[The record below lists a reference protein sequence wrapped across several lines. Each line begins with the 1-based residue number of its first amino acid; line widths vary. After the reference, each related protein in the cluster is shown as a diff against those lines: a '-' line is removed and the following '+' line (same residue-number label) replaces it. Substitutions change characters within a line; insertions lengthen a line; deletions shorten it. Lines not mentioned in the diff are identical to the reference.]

1 MILQLFDAPSSTYT
15 YLVFDKATRQAAII
29 DPVLGHASRDL
40 AELARHGLSL
50 CWILDTHVH
59 ADHETGANALK
70 AATGAATAVG
80 AACLSVGHDRA
91 LLDGDVLPLGD
102 GALHVVATPGHT
114 PGSVSYRWH
123 DNVFTGDSLLIE
135 GCGRTDFQDGN
146 SDELFESITGKL
158 FALPD
163 ATIVWPAHDYRFRA
177 STTIGHEKR
186 SNPRLAGKDRAAF
199 RELMANLNLAPPKQI
214 ELAVPANR
222 HGGALQ
228 SGEPVPS
235 MVMARD
241 LGREFDTAQ
250 DALVDLRDEADVSVD
265 ALENARREDGND
277 VKRLIDIARSHR
289 KVFLI
294 CRSGRRSLMVTDA
307 LLKAGVDNAW
317 NVTGGV
323 LALRDN
329 GPAAREAHTHDWCI

>member
-15 YLVFDKATRQAAII
+15 YLVFDDATREAAII

-40 AELARHGLSL
+40 AELARHGRSL
-50 CWILDTHVH
+50 RWILDTHVH

-80 AACLSVGHDRA
+80 AACGSVGHDRA
-91 LLDGDVLPLGD
+91 LRDGDVLPLGN
-102 GALHVVATPGHT
+102 GAIRVMATPGHT
-114 PGSVSYRWH
+114 PGSVSYRWG
-123 DNVFTGDSLLIE
+123 DNVFTGDALLIE
-135 GCGRTDFQDGN
+135 GCGRTDFQDGD
-146 SDELFESITGKL
+146 SDELYDSITGKL

-163 ATIVWPAHDYRFRA
+163 ATVVWPAHDYRFRA

-186 SNPRLAGKDRAAF
+186 CNPRLAGKDRAAF
-199 RELMANLNLAPPKQI
+199 RELMANLNLAPPMRL

-228 SGEPVPS
+228 SGEPVPP

-241 LGREFDTAQ
+241 LGREFDSAR
-250 DALVDLRDEADVSVD
+250 DALVDLRDEADVRVD
-265 ALENARREDGND
+265 ALADALRVEDNGIEG
-277 VKRLIDIARSHR
+277 LIDIARRHR

-294 CRSGRRSLMVTDA
+294 CRTGRHSLMVTDA
-307 LLKAGVDNAW
+307 LLKAGVGNVW

-329 GPAAREAHTHDWCI
+329 SPSARQAHTHD